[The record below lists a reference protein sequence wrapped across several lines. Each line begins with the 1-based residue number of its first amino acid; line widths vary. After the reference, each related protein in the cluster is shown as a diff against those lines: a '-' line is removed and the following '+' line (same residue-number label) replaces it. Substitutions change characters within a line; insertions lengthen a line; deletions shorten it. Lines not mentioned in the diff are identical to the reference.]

1 MEFTPREIDILYM
14 AICNQLEE
22 CETLLTQE
30 KELTEDDQAM
40 IGYIRSETQKLEEKL
55 RSQVANHLEIPIQ
68 RPLWNQ
74 LEKLNP

>member
-1 MEFTPREIDILYM
+1 MLMEFTIQETDILYL
-14 AICNQLEE
+14 AICNQILE

-40 IGYIRSETQKLEEKL
+40 IKYIQSESQNLEERL
-55 RSQVANHLEIPIQ
+55 RSQVANHLEMPIQ

-74 LEKLNP
+74 PEK

>member
-1 MEFTPREIDILYM
+1 MLMEFTAREIDILYL
-14 AICNQLEE
+14 AICNQILE

-40 IGYIRSETQKLEEKL
+40 IKYIQSESQKLEERL
-55 RSQVANHLEIPIQ
+55 RSQVADYLEMPIQ

-74 LEKLNP
+74 PEK

>member
-1 MEFTPREIDILYM
+1 MLMEFTAQEIDILYL
-14 AICNQLEE
+14 AICNQVLE

-40 IGYIRSETQKLEEKL
+40 IEYIQSESQKLEARL
-55 RSQVANHLEIPIQ
+55 RSQVANHLEMPIQ

-74 LEKLNP
+74 PEK